1 MKSLSNLVLISTIT
15 LAIQAPLMA
24 QEKLERGKDRVDTPA
39 IGAGLC
45 VHNLFQSNM
54 VIQRDRPIGIWGWA
68 APGEK
73 VTVTFG
79 ENTQSATAGA
89 DRSWKVELPAMPVSS
104 EPRTMSVQVKD
115 TKIELTNILLGD
127 VWLLSGQS
135 NMEFP
140 ISKVEEGDLEIISAN
155 LKNIRL
161 MTIPQQNGPEVLRSF
176 PRLYQWNDFFG
187 THYRQGFW
195 DVCTPE
201 TANEMSAIGLVFARR
216 IHLATQIPIGIV
228 DLSRGG
234 TCLATW
240 TPTEVLKTIDT
251 PEVKGIL
258 AEWDKNVAD
267 FNPQK
272 DLQNRIKQHED
283 RVAKM
288 KAEGKPIPADSKPP
302 TNLLPGPAVDMNR
315 PGNLFASTVC
325 VIAGFPV
332 KGAIW
337 HQGYNDA
344 FAPTGYKLYGQVF
357 PEMIKAW
364 RSAFNDP
371 AMPFGIITQET
382 EGEPQSLE
390 QFLPAMVN
398 LGIYIREVH
407 YQTFLNLR
415 QAGDKT
421 IGYASCFDQHRS
433 WYHPQIKVP
442 VGERIAR
449 WALATQYGKTIR
461 WLPPQLKEVKP
472 EADKLILSLDTPVV
486 AYNDGPI
493 LGFAIAG
500 KDGRFQ
506 PAKAQYFNK
515 NLGPGAPSW
524 DQTKIV
530 LTSPMI
536 PEPIYF
542 RYAWA
547 RNPLENLKSG
557 GLPFDTQRNDTFSLG
572 EMYENYSGKKSAT
585 PGILQGGEF
594 GVLMGALR
602 EGDLSRRKEE
612 AKALLEAK

>member
-1 MKSLSNLVLISTIT
+1 M
-15 LAIQAPLMA
+15 MA
-24 QEKLERGKDRVDTPA
+24 QEKLERGKDRIDTPA

-68 APGEK
+68 APSEK

-79 ENTQSATAGA
+79 DNTQSVTAGA

-104 EPRTMSVQVKD
+104 EPQTISIQGKD

-140 ISKVEEGDLEIISAN
+140 ISKVDEGDLEIISAN

-161 MTIPQQNGPEVLRSF
+161 MTIPQQNGPAVLRSF

-187 THYRQGFW
+187 SHYRQGFW

-201 TANEMSAIGLVFARR
+201 TVNEMSAIGLVFARR

-228 DLSRGG
+228 DISRGG

-302 TNLLPGPAVDMNR
+302 ANLLPGPAVDMNR
-315 PGNLFASTVC
+315 PGNLYASTVSA
-325 VIAGFPV
+325 IAGFPV

-357 PEMIKAW
+357 PEMIKTW

-415 QAGDKT
+415 KAGDKT